1 MDFPISQ
8 THASPAYLIGSGFAI
23 GVMGGFFGVGGSFIA
38 GPALRLIQMPWN
50 MAVGTDLAHILG
62 KSIVG
67 ARKHALL
74 GNIDFK
80 LGMIMAGGTIAGAET
95 GAQIIE
101 ALKRQ
106 GNVNSVIS
114 IVSMVVYLS
123 ISLLMAWE
131 SYKTLRKQKQEGEKP
146 GQADDHAFG
155 GFTRRVQALKWGPM
169 IHLPVAGVKG
179 ISLWIILGV
188 AFVGGLMSGL
198 LGGGAGYIRLPA
210 LIYLLGVPT
219 HLAVGTDLFEVIIS
233 SSYST
238 FSHALKGNVDIL
250 VALVM
255 HTGAAVG
262 AQIGAVL
269 TQFYKG
275 PKIRMA
281 FVPLPLLGAGIVAYT
296 LITGQKGH

>member
-8 THASPAYLIGSGFAI
+8 THASPAYLISAGFAI

-67 ARKHALL
+67 ARKHSVL

-80 LGMIMAGGTIAGAET
+80 LGLIMAGGTIVGAET

-101 ALKRQ
+101 ALKRH
-106 GNVNSVIS
+106 GNVNLVIS
-114 IVSMVVYLS
+114 VVSIVVYVAVSM
-123 ISLLMAWE
+123 LMAVE
-131 SYKTLRKQKQEGEKP
+131 SYKTLRRKKLKSDKP
-146 GQADDHAFG
+146 DENAFSWLA
-155 GFTRRVQALKWGPM
+155 RRLQRWKVGPM
-169 IHLPVAGVKG
+169 INLPVAGVKG

-188 AFVGGLMSGL
+188 AYIGGFMSGL

-210 LIYLLGVPT
+210 MIYLLGVPT

-281 FVPLPLLGAGIVAYT
+281 FVPLPLIGAGIVAWT
-296 LITGQKGH
+296 LLTGKHGH